1 MLFLTSFLK
10 PRNSETST
18 AKKQVED
25 TKGRGGNL
33 GEFAVHG
40 KVQQECAMCL
50 QEMKLNRLWPP
61 DHHAHVF
68 FFLRAQWT

>member
-50 QEMKLNRLWPP
+50 QEMKLNRL
-61 DHHAHVF
+61 
-68 FFLRAQWT
+68 